1 MFIDSKILNKVSLGL
16 ILIFIGYLLY
26 IFIPTF
32 FFVKDHHVGLDKS
45 KYVHKV
51 TTKPYIKLLAKH
63 LTKGCLSKLCEAQK
77 ILNYV
82 TNIEYKVNNWITMSP
97 KKTIEV
103 GYGDCDDK
111 SNLLISLLNERGFES
126 YFVLVPGHI
135 FVITHIDDNRLK
147 NTKGL
152 YLDGKKYYILESTAK
167 NASLGFPLKY
177 KIDEIEAIIEPF
189 ENKKID
195 IRKIEY
201 KK

>member
-1 MFIDSKILNKVSLGL
+1 MFIESKILNKISLGF
-16 ILIFIGYLLY
+16 ILIFIVYLSY

-51 TTKPYIKLLAKH
+51 TTKPYIRLLADH
-63 LTKGCLSKLCEAQK
+63 LTKGCTSKLCEAQK

-111 SNLLISLLNERGFES
+111 SNLLISLLKVKGFDS

-135 FVITHIDDNRLK
+135 FVVTSVLDSRLH
-147 NTKGL
+147 NIRGL

-167 NASLGFPLKY
+167 NSRVGFPLKY
-177 KIDEIEAIIEPF
+177 KIGEIEAIIEPF
-189 ENKKID
+189 ENEKID
-195 IRKIEY
+195 VRKIEY